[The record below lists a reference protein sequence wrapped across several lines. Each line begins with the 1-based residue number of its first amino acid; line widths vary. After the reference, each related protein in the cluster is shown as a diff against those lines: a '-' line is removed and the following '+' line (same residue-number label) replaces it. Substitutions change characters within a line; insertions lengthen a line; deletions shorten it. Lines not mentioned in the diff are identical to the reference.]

1 MDDALK
7 NLIGSVFGGQIWHST
22 SLLERVG
29 EGNALGTMIMI
40 GYGFAALML
49 IFQLVLMVFNI
60 SRTSSIWENVGP
72 LMFRTVI
79 IAALM
84 AAPLYNLIF
93 RYTIAETTNM
103 MANAIFS
110 SYASDFLESWKN
122 VFAGSGNAPS
132 TPWQIIVA
140 SFNNSLVSNIL
151 SSIIFLAAIV
161 CVFIVTMLQPFLWLF
176 CYYCG
181 PICLAFAI
189 CDLTVHVARNWLNMF
204 LIVNFVGIFGSI
216 SFVVAQAAGLVSNFE
231 AGTTGNNIILV
242 AVYGVMSIVFFC
254 LIWPLT
260 GYIFS
265 GQSPLGNTATPQ
277 AAIGAALSG
286 GIAYG
291 AGMVGAGNLLS
302 RFGGGNPVLGQIANG
317 MQSHGSS
324 IIQNASN
331 ISRVMHGSAPYK
343 SGTRQQPQGSQQR
356 ESSIPLSPSSSNNNP
371 ASAPEQ
377 QKPSV

>member
-1 MDDALK
+1 MDDALN
-7 NLIGSVFGGQIWHST
+7 NLIGSVFGGRIWHST
-22 SLLERVG
+22 SLLERAG
-29 EGNALGTMIMI
+29 GNSALGTMIMI

-72 LMFRTVI
+72 LIFRTVL

-84 AAPLYNLIF
+84 TAPLYNLIF

-110 SYASDFLESWKN
+110 DYASGFLESWKN

-140 SFNNSLVSNIL
+140 SFSNSLVSNIL

-181 PICLAFAI
+181 PVCLAFAI

-216 SFVVAQAAGLVSNFE
+216 SFVVAQAAGLVANFE

-265 GQSPLGNTATPQ
+265 GQSPLGTTATPQ
-277 AAIGAALSG
+277 AAIGAVISG
-286 GIAYG
+286 GVAYG

-302 RFGGGNPVLGQIANG
+302 RFGGGNPVLGRIANG
-317 MQSHGSS
+317 MQSHGTA
-324 IIQNASN
+324 IMQNASN
-331 ISRVMHGSAPYK
+331 ISRVMHGRALYRSNGG
-343 SGTRQQPQGSQQR
+343 SLQPQGSQQR
-356 ESSIPLSPSSSNNNP
+356 ESSIPLSPTSP
-371 ASAPEQ
+371 DKPGSAPEQ
-377 QKPSV
+377 RNPSV